1 MARTSKTPSFPGI
14 ADGAGVPMREV
25 KLGWEPYVPWTV
37 LMSAGL
43 MGAARARSRTALEE
57 SEGEME
63 CV

>member
-1 MARTSKTPSFPGI
+1 
-14 ADGAGVPMREV
+14 MREV